1 MSDKFFTLMVVPE
14 KSDRIRKFT
23 VPAIYLKALAG
34 LGAVLC
40 FLGILLV
47 FDYLHVLGEVSENKK
62 LRLEN
67 HVLRTDIQSAKTKLE
82 ALDQSVTRLKS
93 FANKLRVI
101 SNLDTPGS
109 QRMLQ
114 QIPNLP
120 NGQPGAG
127 QPAGQDSE
135 DSGRIEDPDR
145 HSQLEK
151 LRDATVLGELGQS
164 FEGESLLDEVH
175 RVSEG
180 AARLREVAEDEERNL
195 ADLQENI
202 QERLQRLLSTPS
214 ILPALG
220 WVSSEFGYRFNP
232 FSGVKTFHAG
242 IDVANHTGTPVHA
255 PADGVVTHVGSQ
267 GGFGQIVRIDHGYGI
282 VTKYGHNSR
291 ILAKQGQRVKRGDK
305 ISEMGSSGRST
316 GPHLHYQIEVNG
328 RPVNPKLFILEAA
341 F

>member
-23 VPAIYLKALAG
+23 VPALYLKAFSGVAAL
-34 LGAVLC
+34 LC
-40 FLGILLV
+40 FLSIFLL

-67 HVLRTDIQSAKTKLE
+67 HVLKTDIQSAKVKLE

-114 QIPNLP
+114 QVPELP
-120 NGQPGAG
+120 NGQTPQPGTM
-127 QPAGQDSE
+127 PSDNE
-135 DSGRIEDPDR
+135 DSGRIDEPDR
-145 HSQLEK
+145 HSRLEK
-151 LRDATVLGELGQS
+151 MRDSTVLGEMGQQ
-164 FEGESLLDEVH
+164 FEADSLLGEVAK
-175 RVSEG
+175 VSQG
-180 AARLREVAEDEERNL
+180 AVRLREVAETQERDL
-195 ADLQENI
+195 AELQEQI

-214 ILPALG
+214 IMPAVG
-220 WVSSEFGYRFNP
+220 WISSEFGTRFNP
-232 FSGVKTFHAG
+232 FSGTRTFHAG
-242 IDVANHTGTPVHA
+242 IDIANRPGTTVSA
-255 PADGVVTHVGSQ
+255 PADGLVTTVGVA
-267 GGFGQIVRIDHGYGI
+267 GGFGNVVRIDHGYGI

-291 ILAKQGQRVKRGDK
+291 IIVKPGQRVKRGDK
-305 ISEMGSSGRST
+305 IAEIGSSGRST
-316 GPHLHYQIEVNG
+316 GPHCHYQVEING
-328 RPVNPKLFILEAA
+328 RPVNPRLFILEES